1 MLAALKKAMGAH
13 SLLSVYPSVG
23 MDTFYVGYVCEVN
36 ERTILMKLI
45 TTKGYESGFS
55 VFFTDNIQKVTM
67 DGCYERKIQRL
78 LRNNGISF
86 DALKRMPTT
95 GSPVEDLLS
104 YARDGQKLLS
114 VRTDFGETLLC
125 RRVVFLKDCFYA
137 EVYDEYGCENGCVYL
152 NTDRVCALSVE
163 SDEETLVQMLLS
175 DATDER
181 RQKR

>member
-1 MLAALKKAMGAH
+1 
-13 SLLSVYPSVG
+13 

-36 ERTILMKLI
+36 ERTMLMKLI

-86 DALKRMPTT
+86 DALKRIPTT

-104 YARDGQKLLS
+104 YARDGEKFLS

-125 RRVVFLKDCFYA
+125 RRAVFLEDCFYA

-152 NTDRVCALSVE
+152 NTDRICALSVE

>member
-13 SLLSVYPSVG
+13 SLLSVYPSAD

-95 GSPVEDLLS
+95 GSPVELTCFRTRGTAKSSFLS
-104 YARDGQKLLS
+104 EPISAR
-114 VRTDFGETLLC
+114 RC
-125 RRVVFLKDCFYA
+125 CA
-137 EVYDEYGCENGCVYL
+137 EG
-152 NTDRVCALSVE
+152 RSF
-163 SDEETLVQMLLS
+163 
-175 DATDER
+175 
-181 RQKR
+181 